1 MAISIYNTLT
11 GKKEPF
17 EPLQPGRVGIYL
29 CGPTVYKPSHIGH
42 AVGPVIFDAIKR
54 YLTFRGYKVTWVVNV
69 TDVDDKLIDEAARQ
83 GTTTV
88 ALGQRILGDYLTAM
102 KKLHIGY
109 PGDGA
114 GDAGTAGDGDAR
126 HAGGGIDHMPK
137 ASEHI
142 GGICEMI
149 QRLIARGH
157 AYAAGGD
164 VYFDVTS
171 DPDYGKLSHRS
182 IDEQTGQRELKSGEK
197 RHPGDFALWKAA
209 KPEEPD
215 EVKYDS
221 PWGKG
226 RPGWHI
232 ECSAMSA
239 KLLGETFD
247 IHGGGMDLLFPHHE
261 NEIAQSE
268 SATGK
273 VFAKYWMHHGL
284 TRFNTKKVSKSD
296 TSPEA
301 LAAMKRMTLHNL
313 LKELSPEHV
322 RFFILST
329 HYRRPIDFSDENLEA
344 TKKGL
349 ERFTTL
355 FERVQRETGTSVYA
369 FVDGG
374 GLPPLDR
381 IAEQDRSSWPAFFA
395 EFVEAMDDD
404 FNTAGAIAALHDAV
418 SPINAAMDHGDAK
431 ADDVLKLAGGLMQ
444 RGRLLGLFLEAPA
457 AKTAAPDHTLSEVM
471 QVLLDVRL
479 RLRKKKDFETGDY
492 IRDALTK
499 LGITLKDRA
508 DGTDWKVE

>member
-42 AVGPVIFDAIKR
+42 AVGPIIFDAIKR
-54 YLTFRGYKVTWVVNV
+54 YLTFRGYQVTWVVNV

-88 ALGQRILGDYLTAM
+88 ALGRRILGDYLTAM

-114 GDAGTAGDGDAR
+114 GEAR
-126 HAGGGIDHMPK
+126 STGGGIDHMPK

-142 GGICEMI
+142 GGICDMI
-149 QRLIARGH
+149 QTLIARGH

-182 IDEQTGQRELKSGEK
+182 IEEQAGQRELKSGEK
-197 RHPGDFALWKAA
+197 RNPGDFALWKAA

-239 KLLGETFD
+239 RLLGETFD

-313 LKELSPEHV
+313 LAELSPEHV

-369 FVDGG
+369 FVDNG
-374 GLPPLDR
+374 GLPPLDQ
-381 IAEQDRSSWPAFFA
+381 IARQDRSSWPAFFA

-418 SPINAAMDHGDAK
+418 SPINAAMDRGDAK
-431 ADDVLKLAGGLMQ
+431 ADDVLKMAGGLMQ
-444 RGRLLGLFLEAPA
+444 RGRLLGLFLEPA
-457 AKTAAPDHTLSEVM
+457 ASTSAGSDQKLGEVM
-471 QVLLDVRL
+471 QVLLEVRL

-499 LGITLKDRA
+499 IGITLKDRA
-508 DGTDWKVE
+508 DGTDWKAG